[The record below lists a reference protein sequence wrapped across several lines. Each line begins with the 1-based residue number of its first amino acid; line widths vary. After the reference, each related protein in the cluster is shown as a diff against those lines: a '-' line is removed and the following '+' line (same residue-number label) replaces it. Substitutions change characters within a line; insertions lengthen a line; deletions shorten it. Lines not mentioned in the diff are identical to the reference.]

1 MTLVKQLS
9 ICVDGTMELM
19 GICLM
24 TTYCQISDEFYQQT
38 DGIAMGSKLS
48 PLISNIYIV
57 NVEKVALEQ
66 SELRPKICTHT

>member
-1 MTLVKQLS
+1 
-9 ICVDGTMELM
+9 VDGTMELM
-19 GICLM
+19 GICLK
-24 TTYCQISDEFYQQT
+24 TTYCQISDELYQQT

-66 SELRPKICTHT
+66 SELRPKI